1 MSGTRQSHCLN
12 DKDCFVALNTF
23 RTPRNDTQ
31 KLPAVSYE
39 KEALMK
45 RLTAIT
51 LFLLVIFSNIAI
63 AEEAVTN
70 PPTPPA
76 AEQVA
81 PAQPAPEAAAAAEP
95 KIDTGDTAW
104 MIMATA
110 LVMLMTL
117 PGLALF
123 YGGLAK
129 RKDTLNTMAM
139 SFVTYCI
146 VSFLWVIYGFAFA
159 FGPDIG
165 GVIGRPEKLLLS
177 GVGVN
182 SINALAGTIPE
193 YIYVIFQMTF
203 AAITVALAS
212 GAFIERM
219 KFSAWVLFSILWMTL
234 VYVPVAHWVW
244 GGGFLGSLGA
254 LDFAGGT
261 VVHINAGA
269 AALMGALV
277 LGKRKDAALKPSN
290 LTLVVTGAGLLW
302 FGWFGFNAGSAVAAN
317 GLAGA
322 AFINTN
328 TATAVAA
335 ISWMFVEWMHTKK
348 PTVLGLASGAVAG
361 LVAITPAA
369 GFVNITGALI
379 IGLLAGIVPY
389 FAVASIKPRLGYDDS
404 LDAFG
409 IHGVGGILGAVL
421 TGVFADPS
429 VNELGKG
436 LLFGNP
442 KQLITQVIAVVATFA
457 YSAVATLII
466 FAVVKV
472 ITGIRV
478 HEEHEITGLDES
490 QHGEK
495 AYSL

>member
-1 MSGTRQSHCLN
+1 MFSLISG
-12 DKDCFVALNTF
+12 FAL
-23 RTPRNDTQ
+23 
-31 KLPAVSYE
+31 
-39 KEALMK
+39 
-45 RLTAIT
+45 
-51 LFLLVIFSNIAI
+51 

-76 AEQVA
+76 AEQAVPA
-81 PAQPAPEAAAAAEP
+81 PAAPVVEAAAEEP

-104 MIMATA
+104 MIVATA

-146 VSFLWVIYGFAFA
+146 VSFLWVVYGFSFA
-159 FGPDIG
+159 FGTDIG
-165 GVIGRPEKLLLS
+165 GFIGSAEKLFLA

-182 SINALAGTIPE
+182 SINDLAKTIPE
-193 YIYVIFQMTF
+193 YIYIVYQMTF

-212 GAFIERM
+212 GAYIERM
-219 KFSAWVLFSILWMTL
+219 KFSAWILFSVLWMTF

-244 GGGFLGSLGA
+244 GGGFLAQLGA

-261 VVHINAGA
+261 VVHVNAGV
-269 AALMGALV
+269 AALMGALL
-277 LGKRKDAALKPSN
+277 LGKRREASLKPSN

-328 TATAVAA
+328 TATAMAA
-335 ISWMFVEWMHTKK
+335 IAWMLTEWIHTKK

-369 GFVNITGALI
+369 GFVNIKGAMM
-379 IGLLAGIVPY
+379 IGMLAGIIPY
-389 FAVASIKPRLGYDDS
+389 FAVATLKPKLGYDDS

-409 IHGVGGILGAVL
+409 IHGIGGILGAIL
-421 TGVFADPS
+421 TGIFADPS
-429 VNELGKG
+429 VNELGRG
-436 LLFGNP
+436 LLYGNP
-442 KQLITQVIAVVATFA
+442 GQLLTQIIAVAVTMI

-466 FAVVKV
+466 FGVVKIV
-472 ITGIRV
+472 TGIRV

>member
-1 MSGTRQSHCLN
+1 
-12 DKDCFVALNTF
+12 
-23 RTPRNDTQ
+23 
-31 KLPAVSYE
+31 
-39 KEALMK
+39 MK
-45 RLTAIT
+45 RFIVLT
-51 LFLLVIFSNIAI
+51 LLILTCISGFAF
-63 AEEAVTN
+63 AEEQMQNN

-76 AEQVA
+76 AEQA
-81 PAQPAPEAAAAAEP
+81 TPAQPAPMSEAAPAAAPEP
-95 KIDTGDTAW
+95 PKLDTGDTAW

-146 VSFLWVIYGFAFA
+146 VSLLWVVYGYTFT
-159 FGPDIG
+159 FGTDVNGIIG
-165 GVIGRPEKLLLS
+165 SPEKLLLS
-177 GVGVN
+177 GVDAN
-182 SINALAGTIPE
+182 SLSMTIPE
-193 YIYVIFQMTF
+193 YIFIVFQLTF

-212 GAFIERM
+212 GAYIERM
-219 KFSAWVLFSILWMTL
+219 KFSAWVLFSVLWMTF
-234 VYVPVAHWVW
+234 VYLPVAHWVW
-244 GGGFLGSLGA
+244 GGGFLAKLGA

-261 VVHINAGA
+261 VVHINAGI
-269 AALMGALV
+269 AALVGALV
-277 LGKRKDAALKPSN
+277 LGKRREAALKPSN
-290 LTLVVTGAGLLW
+290 LTLVITGAGLLW

-328 TATAVAA
+328 TAAAMAA
-335 ISWMFVEWMHTKK
+335 IAWMLTEWMHTKK

-369 GFVNITGALI
+369 GFVNIKGAII
-379 IGLLAGIVPY
+379 IGLLAGIIPY
-389 FAVASIKPRLGYDDS
+389 FSVALIKPKLGYDDS

-409 IHGVGGILGAVL
+409 IHGVAGTMGAIL
-421 TGVFADPS
+421 TGVFADPAI
-429 VNELGKG
+429 NEAGAG
-436 LLFGNP
+436 LLYGNP
-442 KQLITQVIAVVATFA
+442 GQLLTQLIAAGVTILYCAVVTF
-457 YSAVATLII
+457 II
-466 FAVVKV
+466 FMIVKV
-472 ITGIRV
+472 LVGVRV
-478 HEEHEITGLDES
+478 ETEHEITGLDES

>member
-1 MSGTRQSHCLN
+1 
-12 DKDCFVALNTF
+12 
-23 RTPRNDTQ
+23 
-31 KLPAVSYE
+31 
-39 KEALMK
+39 MK
-45 RLTAIT
+45 RLLSILVVLGILSISGF
-51 LFLLVIFSNIAI
+51 LF

-76 AEQVA
+76 AEQASPA
-81 PAQPAPEAAAAAEP
+81 PAAPPVEAAPAPAAATAAPAP
-95 KIDTGDTAW
+95 KIDSGDTAW
-104 MIMATA
+104 MIVATA
-110 LVMLMTL
+110 FVMLMTL

-146 VSFLWVIYGFAFA
+146 VSFLWVVYGFSFA
-159 FGPDIG
+159 FGTDVGGIIG
-165 GVIGRPEKLLLS
+165 SAEKLFLS

-182 SINALAGTIPE
+182 SINDLAKTIPE
-193 YIYVIFQMTF
+193 YIYVVYQLTF

-212 GAFIERM
+212 GGYIERM
-219 KFSAWVLFSILWMTL
+219 KFKAWVLFSILWLTF
-234 VYVPVAHWVW
+234 VYVPIAHWVW
-244 GGGFLGSLGA
+244 GGGFLAKLGA

-261 VVHINAGA
+261 VVHINAGI
-269 AALMGALV
+269 AALIGALV
-277 LGKRKDAALKPSN
+277 LGKRKEASLKPSN
-290 LTLVVTGAGLLW
+290 LTLVITGAGLLW

-328 TATAVAA
+328 TATAMAA
-335 ISWMFVEWMHTKK
+335 MSWMFTEWIHTKK

-369 GFVNITGALI
+369 GFVNLKGAII
-379 IGLLAGIVPY
+379 IGILAGIVPY
-389 FAVASIKPRLGYDDS
+389 FAVATIKPKLGYDDS

-409 IHGVGGILGAVL
+409 IHGVGGTLGAIL
-421 TGVFADPS
+421 TGIFADPAI
-429 VNELGKG
+429 NDAGKG

-442 KQLITQVIAVVATFA
+442 GQLLTQLIAVVVTLL
-457 YSAVATLII
+457 YSGIVTLII
-466 FAVVKV
+466 FMIVKATV
-472 ITGIRV
+472 GIRV
-478 HEEHEITGLDES
+478 DAEHEIAGLDES